1 MKAERWQQVERLYH
15 AARERDAEER
25 SAFLAEASA
34 GDEGLRREVESLL
47 AYEDQA
53 EHFIESPALEV
64 AAKTIARKQ
73 SATVVTGQTINH
85 YKITSPLGAGGM
97 GEVYLAE
104 DTRLG
109 RRVALK
115 FLPALF
121 TQDKRHLRRF
131 EQEARTVAA
140 LSHPNV
146 CVIHEVVETGE
157 GRHCIVME
165 YVEGVTLREC
175 IAERRMNVSE
185 ALDAAIQIASALSAA
200 HAAGIVHRDIKP
212 ENIML
217 RRDGYVK
224 ILDFGL
230 AKLTEKQSDL
240 LGSEGE
246 TRVLELKTLPGVVMG
261 TVAYMSP
268 EQARGLPVDAR
279 TDVWSLGVVLY
290 EMLAGQKPFEGATP
304 TDVIISIAGREPE
317 PLSECAPEVPS
328 RLERILKKAL
338 AKEREERYQ
347 TADELLIDL
356 KSLRHDLEI
365 GTEVERSKQL
375 IQGNRSAVTTSDNPV
390 ITSRLLTRSRIL
402 TLTALGGLLIIAGL
416 VYARFLHQS
425 STPALQTEIKSIAV
439 LPLENISGDASQ
451 DYFADGMTES
461 LITDLAKIGSLRVIS
476 RPSVMQYKGARKPLP
491 EIGRELNVDAL
502 LIGTVVRYG
511 DHVRIA
517 VQLIHAATEE
527 NMGTYNYEHD
537 LRDVLALQR
546 EVTRDIVG
554 KIRIK
559 LTPQDQ
565 RQFGSVRPV
574 NPEAY
579 DNYLR
584 GRFYLNRQ
592 TKEDNEAAITALEHA
607 VATDPSFAAAYAELA
622 QAYSWKLFLFA
633 PAEKQWAEKAFVAAE
648 KALAL
653 DPDSAVAHLA
663 RGRILWTP
671 ANHFPHEKAIQEY
684 RQAVTL
690 DPSLDEARNQ
700 LALVYC
706 HIGAFEEA
714 LEESHQAVT
723 TNPNNNLAQLRIGQ
737 TLNLQGKY
745 EQALSVLQALPKEVN
760 PQLVGHQIVWALFNL
775 GRKEEASA
783 MVEQFLR
790 DYPEDNG
797 GLFTGLQAVLAAS
810 ARQERRAENK
820 IKLAVERGK
829 GFGHF
834 HHTAYYI
841 ACAYALMNKPEQAIK
856 WLQVAADD
864 GFPCYPLFERDTNL
878 DNLRQDARFVTFLAK
893 QRQQWEYYRT
903 IL

>member
-15 AARERDAEER
+15 AARERGAEER
-25 SAFLAEASA
+25 AAFLAEASA

-73 SATVVTGQTINH
+73 GATVVTGQTINH

-165 YVEGVTLREC
+165 YVEGVTLRER

-185 ALDAAIQIASALSAA
+185 ALDAAIQVASALSAA
-200 HAAGIVHRDIKP
+200 HTAGIVHRDIKP

-230 AKLTEKQSDL
+230 AKLTEKESDL
-240 LGSEGE
+240 PGGEGE
-246 TRVLELKTLPGVVMG
+246 TRVMELKTLPGVVMG

-290 EMLAGQKPFEGATP
+290 EMVAGQQPFEGATP

-317 PLSECAPEVPS
+317 PLSGCAPEVPI

-338 AKEREERYQ
+338 EKEREERYE
-347 TADELLIDL
+347 TADELLTDL

-365 GTEVERSKQL
+365 GAEVERTKQP
-375 IQGNRSAVTTSDNPV
+375 IQGNRSAVTTGDDQVVP
-390 ITSRLLTRSRIL
+390 SRLLTRSRIL
-402 TLTALGGLLIIAGL
+402 TLTALVGVLIIAGL
-416 VYARFLHQS
+416 TYARFFRPS

-461 LITDLAKIGSLRVIS
+461 LITDLAKIGALRVIS
-476 RPSVMQYKGARKPLP
+476 RPSVMQYKGSRKPLP
-491 EIGRELNVDAL
+491 EIGRELNVDAV

-559 LTPQDQ
+559 LTPQEQ

-579 DNYLR
+579 DHYLR

-607 VATDPSFAAAYAELA
+607 VATDPNFAAAYAELA
-622 QAYSWKLFLFA
+622 QAYSWKLFLFT
-633 PAEKQWAEKAFVAAE
+633 PGEKQWAEKAFVAAE

-684 RQAVTL
+684 RRAVTL
-690 DPSLDEARNQ
+690 NPSLDEARNQ

-706 HIGAFEEA
+706 HIGAFDEA
-714 LEESHQAVT
+714 LEESHKAVT
-723 TNPNNNLAQLRIGQ
+723 TNPTNNLAQFRIGQ

-745 EQALSVLQALPKEVN
+745 EQALSVLRAIPEEAN
-760 PQLVGHQIVWALFNL
+760 RELVGHQIVWALFNL

-783 MVEQFLR
+783 AVEQFLR
-790 DYPEDNG
+790 DYPKDNG

-810 ARQERRAENK
+810 TGQERKAEEK

-856 WLQVAADD
+856 WLEVAAGD
-864 GFPCYPLFERDTNL
+864 GLPCYPLFETDPNL
-878 DNLRQDARFVTFLAK
+878 NNLRHDARFVTFLAK